1 MSGIVKIVGAGIGL
15 ASEAIHHSRAKNKA
29 AKDGDD
35 SRSHSQS
42 GQNTPIEDDRS
53 PSGSRSVSRS
63 VSYQE
68 GAPAAGPSSYTD
80 NNTSVAGPSN
90 AAPDASN
97 LPPAYLTPEDEK
109 RQLAEK
115 ERQLLESDGFGYYD
129 DEAIWELDDMAE
141 YIDPPAYSEA
151 AGETPGSP
159 NSPADERDASGSRRG
174 SAANNLDQAVA
185 GEAEGEGEEGEAKEE
200 DKKQKRIVRELVR
213 LAGPAPTPMRRIP
226 CPVIIPQRRPRT
238 KARGFVRAYAPVL
251 NDCGINQDVF
261 LRFLKGW
268 YLASKASPWI
278 DVVYVAAGIVGF
290 VPEAG
295 AQIAS
300 IVVQVVAGTAREMQ
314 SRHRNN
320 SFLDRANQELFMPR
334 GLFAM
339 VMAFKDDMPDA
350 MGGGGGGLLG
360 GLKSAFGKS
369 IVSSERLDINQTTVK
384 YSQMA
389 ALGSNS
395 TTSKTKKT
403 KAAMR
408 NLRTNN
414 GMTYTELELP
424 QAAELVYPDL
434 DNAAER
440 DLAMAEGEDG
450 TPANKNATKEKWRS
464 AGKFVS
470 GYLDRRAQ
478 AEYEGSHQGSSMAVP
493 SDARKPFM
501 SRFADPNHP
510 ANSGSLIALLS
521 GGNIVPDDRRGGRR
535 QQGLIGR
542 GISGLGRTISGDGSD
557 GGYGRGR
564 GLGGALGRGF
574 GGNSGYNADGSDY
587 NSYADRRRRKG
598 PIGMGIGLIGAGVTK
613 LMDQRQQG
621 QNRAINNGSGSGSG
635 NGFFDDRRDSDQYQE
650 RQMQYANPPA
660 PYGGSSS
667 SSNPPAPYGS
677 SNPPAPYGGSSDYQT
692 DRAPYQYEQT
702 PTQHG
707 YEGEQY
713 NSGYNAAAGYQGGSA
728 QYNSYNNAN
737 TNTNTNT
744 NNMNRV
750 NNRGRGGDNARGLK
764 KIMQQDVLY
773 LLIVNLPTDEEVQ
786 ASVAQLER
794 LTSQTS
800 R

>member
-15 ASEAIHHSRAKNKA
+15 ASEAIHHSRAKSKA
-29 AKDGDD
+29 AKESDDG
-35 SRSHSQS
+35 SRSCSQS
-42 GQNTPIEDDRS
+42 GQNAPNEGTRS
-53 PSGSRSVSRS
+53 PVDSRSVSRQ

-68 GAPAAGPSSYTD
+68 GASPAGPSNYSNSNYNNYNNTAVAGPSSAT
-80 NNTSVAGPSN
+80 N
-90 AAPDASN
+90 APDSSN
-97 LPPAYLTPEDEK
+97 LPPAYLTPEEEK

-115 ERQLLESDGFGYYD
+115 ERQLLESDGYGYYD
-129 DEAIWELDDMAE
+129 DEAAWELDDMAE
-141 YIDPPAYSEA
+141 YMDPPAYSVA
-151 AGETPGSP
+151 AGEAPGSP
-159 NSPADERDASGSRRG
+159 ISPVEDNSRRG
-174 SAANNLDQAVA
+174 SGANELDEAMDRD
-185 GEAEGEGEEGEAKEE
+185 GEAEEDGEESKDKKEE
-200 DKKQKRIVRELVR
+200 KKQARMVKELVR
-213 LAGPAPTPMRRIP
+213 LAGPAPAPMRRIP

-320 SFLDRANQELFMPR
+320 TFLDRANQELFMPR

-339 VMAFKDDMPDA
+339 VMAFKDDMPNA
-350 MGGGGGGLLG
+350 TGGGLLG

-369 IVSSERLDINQTTVK
+369 LVSSERLDINQTTVK

-389 ALGSNS
+389 ALGGNSN
-395 TTSKTKKT
+395 TSKTKKT

-440 DLAMAEGEDG
+440 DLAAAEGGDG
-450 TPANKNATKEKWRS
+450 APSKNKWKS
-464 AGKFVS
+464 SGKFVS
-470 GYLDRRAQ
+470 SYLDRRAQ
-478 AEYEGSHQGSSMAVP
+478 AEYEGGHQGSSVAVP

-521 GGNIVPDDRRGGRR
+521 GGNIVPDDRRGGRG
-535 QQGLIGR
+535 GLIG
-542 GISGLGRTISGDGSD
+542 GISG
-557 GGYGRGR
+557 
-564 GLGGALGRGF
+564 GLGGGLGGGLLGRGM
-574 GGNSGYNADGSDY
+574 GGNSGYNEDGS
-587 NSYADRRRRKG
+587 SESHWDRRRRQG
-598 PIGMGIGLIGAGVTK
+598 PIGMGISLIGAGVTK
-613 LMDQRQQG
+613 LKEQRQQS
-621 QNRAINNGSGSGSG
+621 QSRAIDNGNNNDVNNGNAG
-635 NGFFDDRRDSDQYQE
+635 GFFDNNNQYQQ

-660 PYGGSSS
+660 PYGGSSP

-677 SNPPAPYGGSSDYQT
+677 SSDYQT
-692 DRAPYQYEQT
+692 DRPPYQYEQSA
-702 PTQHG
+702 TQYG

-713 NSGYNAAAGYQGGSA
+713 NSGYNATTNYQGGSA
-728 QYNSYNNAN
+728 QYN
-737 TNTNTNT
+737 NTNT
-744 NNMNRV
+744 NNSRPNNNMNRL
-750 NNRGRGGDNARGLK
+750 NNRGRGNASGARGIK

-794 LTSQTS
+794 LTSQSS